1 MKFDSNLPIYLQI
14 MDEIKRLI
22 VTDVYKS
29 SEKIPSVR
37 ELAVEFG
44 VNPNTVQRAL
54 SELEREG
61 LLNSERTSGRFI
73 SEDKLLI
80 DKLKLDVVFQ
90 KIDQFI
96 NEVKLYGCSDEM
108 IINNVKERLNH
119 GKTN

>member
-14 MDEIKRLI
+14 MNEIKRLI
-22 VTDVYKS
+22 VTDVYETS
-29 SEKIPSVR
+29 DKIPSVR

-73 SEDKLLI
+73 SEDKALI
-80 DKLKLDVVFQ
+80 DKLKLDVIFQ
-90 KIDQFI
+90 KVDQFI
-96 NEVKLYGCSDEM
+96 SEVKLYGCSDEM
-108 IINNVKERLNH
+108 IIKTVKERLDH
-119 GKTN
+119 GKVN